1 MPCAIKVMRDVDM
14 ESWESSRRFVREL
27 LVLRRL
33 REAPGVVSLYG
44 CSTPS
49 DRSSRHRRDLYLWFE
64 ACVVDFRQLT
74 KMECYMTL
82 PDARR
87 LTRELITAMRHIHS
101 KDVIHRDIKPAN
113 LLLHGSGAL
122 KVCDFGLARIAPRER
137 SPMPNPEK
145 TTPPPQKRVLPA
157 ADDVEALTGDFDK
170 LDVETGQAGSSPVV
184 QTQDI
189 DVGDG
194 DLIGRHGR
202 WPGAHAKRGD
212 AHIRLLDEALARGLF
227 FDDVLELLH
236 RFFDDILDGDGIF
249 QAKLRAQDLGLLGEG
264 HPGSG
269 GV

>member
-14 ESWESSRRFVREL
+14 ESWEISRRFVREL

-122 KVCDFGLARIAPRER
+122 KVCDFG
-137 SPMPNPEK
+137 
-145 TTPPPQKRVLPA
+145 
-157 ADDVEALTGDFDK
+157 ADSV
-170 LDVETGQAGSSPVV
+170 
-184 QTQDI
+184 
-189 DVGDG
+189 
-194 DLIGRHGR
+194 
-202 WPGAHAKRGD
+202 
-212 AHIRLLDEALARGLF
+212 
-227 FDDVLELLH
+227 
-236 RFFDDILDGDGIF
+236 
-249 QAKLRAQDLGLLGEG
+249 
-264 HPGSG
+264 
-269 GV
+269 